1 MHYNVSIGLPNQGT
15 RSSGQTPFPICAR
28 SEIAIVW
35 TQLRTFG
42 LLTESLCVLMLE
54 QLDLRELPILASCE

>member
-15 RSSGQTPFPICAR
+15 SRHFPICAR

-54 QLDLRELPILASCE
+54 QLDLRELPILAFCE